1 MVKNLI
7 MWDWDGTI
15 VNNHANAYQALQDMA
30 HKYGLGEITDDDLQ
44 NVMGTYGGAFWTFHF
59 GENFQKPYDFFIT
72 QFEKY
77 NQENKPIL
85 FDGISEA
92 LAFLRQKGIPQI
104 VLSNMPQQM
113 LDEQSSHTG
122 LRDYFKRVCGM
133 GDGPQD
139 RKPFLEHTHE
149 AVQGIDADALIMV
162 GDGESDLM
170 TAKNAKAR
178 MIYIGSKA
186 RTDFHYDFLAT
197 SHRQI
202 LDYIKQLIGE
212 A

>member
-1 MVKNLI
+1 MVKNLV

-15 VNNHANAYQALQDMA
+15 VNNHANAYRALQDMA
-30 HKYGLGEITDDDLQ
+30 HKYGLEEITDDDVQ
-44 NVMGTYGGAFWTFHF
+44 NVMGTFGGAFWTFHF

-113 LDEQSSHTG
+113 LNEQCNRAG
-122 LRDYFKRVCGM
+122 IRDYFKRLCGL
-133 GDGPQD
+133 GDGAHD

-149 AVQGIDADALIMV
+149 AVQGIEADALIMV

-170 TAKNAKAR
+170 TAKNATAR
-178 MIYIGSKA
+178 MIYISPKT